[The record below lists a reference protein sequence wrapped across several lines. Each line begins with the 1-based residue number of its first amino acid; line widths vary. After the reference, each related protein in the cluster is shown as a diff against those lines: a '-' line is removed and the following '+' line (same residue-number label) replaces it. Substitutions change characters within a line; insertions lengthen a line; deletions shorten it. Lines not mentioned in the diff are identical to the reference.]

1 MWIYEGKTVVEETI
15 PEKAVGFVYL
25 IGHKNKDMLY
35 LGRKLL
41 TKAAIRQVAGKK
53 IKYRKA
59 SDWETYWGSS
69 PSLLAI
75 LEEEG
80 TDNFQREILAF
91 TYSKAE
97 TNYLEESLQYKLD
110 VLVKDR
116 WINNNIRA
124 KVFRKNV
131 LKYQCHE
138 KANALVQRF
147 SK

>member
-15 PEKAVGFVYL
+15 PEKAIAFIYL
-25 IGHKNKDMLY
+25 IRHKNKEMLY

-41 TKAAIRQVAGKK
+41 TKAAIRVVKGKK

-59 SDWETYWGSS
+59 SDWEAYWGSS
-69 PSLLAI
+69 PYLMALL
-75 LEEEG
+75 ESEG
-80 TDNFQREILAF
+80 IENFEREILAF
-91 TYSKAE
+91 TFSKAE

-110 VLVKDR
+110 VLLDDR
-116 WINNNIRA
+116 WVNNNIRA

-131 LKYQCHE
+131 QKYPCHE
-138 KANALVQRF
+138 RATELVQRL